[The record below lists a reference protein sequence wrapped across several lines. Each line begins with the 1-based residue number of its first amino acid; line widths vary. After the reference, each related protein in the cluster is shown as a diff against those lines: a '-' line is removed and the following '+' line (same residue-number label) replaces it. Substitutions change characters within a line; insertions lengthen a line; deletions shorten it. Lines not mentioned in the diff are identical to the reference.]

1 MLSRSLLKRNIA
13 IAVIGGGIVGGAAGL
28 ASQPHRARPA
38 QGVQP
43 AAVIVEPVPVAADAA
58 PPSPLPAAEPASPA
72 GDAGRGA
79 AARARDMAQRAD
91 VASLLALRD
100 EIVQRSRKSGQS
112 ESPATQRE
120 LEEVDRYITAARTLR
135 LKIDGEQLQKSTSP

>member
-13 IAVIGGGIVGGAAGL
+13 IAAIGGGIVGGAAGL
-28 ASQPHRARPA
+28 ASQPHSPPSA
-38 QGVQP
+38 QGAQP

-72 GDAGRGA
+72 GDAGRGV

-112 ESPATQRE
+112 ESPATRRE

-135 LKIDGEQLQKSTSP
+135 LKIDGEALQKSEP